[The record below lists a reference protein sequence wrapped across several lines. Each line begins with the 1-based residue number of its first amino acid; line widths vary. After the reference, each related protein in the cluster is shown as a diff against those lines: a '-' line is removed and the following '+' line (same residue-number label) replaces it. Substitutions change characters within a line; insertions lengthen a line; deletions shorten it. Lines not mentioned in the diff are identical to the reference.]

1 MVTSVLHLDFRHEKC
16 VAARRILNR
25 THSHGIVRL
34 NNKEVV
40 MTVSEDRL
48 LSLLFEE
55 GRVLDNLKFF
65 PGEECASSEEL
76 FDEAFFAISEVLS
89 GKSKSVVP
97 MAGNEKLSHADFVA
111 SL

>member
-1 MVTSVLHLDFRHEKC
+1 
-16 VAARRILNR
+16 
-25 THSHGIVRL
+25 
-34 NNKEVV
+34 
-40 MTVSEDRL
+40 MTKSEDRL

-76 FDEAFFAISEVLS
+76 FDEAFLAISEVTS
-89 GKSKSVVP
+89 GKSKIVMP
-97 MAGNEKLSHADFVA
+97 MAASEKVAHADFVA